1 VVGDVTFRGGSLF
14 HAATTD
20 GLFLTM
26 ASVLTS
32 VVLVAGLLVRQA
44 RGWASVGF
52 EGVLLIGIYGLIIAV
67 LAL

>member
-1 VVGDVTFRGGSLF
+1 
-14 HAATTD
+14 
-20 GLFLTM
+20 M
-26 ASVLTS
+26 LTS